1 LCKKYLDKLL
11 TVPDGKV
18 STTILKLYEQGIPVE
33 PSGAL
38 SVSCLDMVKDE
49 IKGKNVVCIISGAT
63 VDLSRFDEFKE
74 FSLLYEGLKYF
85 VLINLPLKCG
95 IIREFVQT

>member
-1 LCKKYLDKLL
+1 
-11 TVPDGKV
+11 VPDGKV

-33 PSGAL
+33 PAGAL
-38 SVSCLDMVKDE
+38 SVSCLDTMREE
-49 IKGKNVVCIISGAT
+49 IRDKNVVCIISGAT

-85 VLINLPLKCG
+85 LLLNLP
-95 IIREFVQT
+95 